1 MAGEQA
7 GAALPSLTP
16 AKSELVEF
24 DSRLFGFLSLEG
36 PEGLQNRTLLTKR
49 ITQCE
54 SQIRKRGKTP
64 DPQTYCKLGHLQLL
78 IGDYSK
84 ALSAY
89 QKFFSLQDDY
99 WKDATFL
106 YGLGMVYFH
115 FDAHQWAIRA
125 FQQVLYIDPG
135 FQRANEVHL
144 RLGHM
149 FKVNSD
155 YESSLK
161 HYQLALI
168 DSGLCSLTK
177 AEIKFH
183 IAHLHEIQG
192 KLQTSVEAYEE
203 LLSCNPLPD
212 TVKANTLRQLGW
224 LNHSCEQLGDNSTRE
239 TKAIQFLIKS
249 LEVDPN
255 SGQSWY
261 FLGRCYSSGGKV
273 HDAFTS
279 YRHSIDKSEANADT
293 WCSIGV
299 LYQQQNQPMDALQA
313 YICAVQLDK
322 SHVAAWTDLGILYE
336 ACSQP
341 TDALTCYMNASKC
354 SKNNN
359 ATALAPRIKLLQAQV
374 NALPNLHMQTK
385 NKALPSIEEAWSL
398 PIPAELT
405 SRQSNMNTI
414 QQARM
419 IPPSVAVTK
428 AMPPPPYPN
437 QLTNQLT
444 VPNTAATAAAAVAP
458 NCLQTPVSMGG
469 QSTTS
474 STPQPGNAPK
484 RRKNSASQK
493 KKSSTSVAELLS
505 IQQQQQQLLQQQ
517 QQQQVLN
524 QQTSSAPNQ
533 PPQQQQQQPAPAP
546 TPPAPSQQQQ
556 APSPPLFY
564 LTPQQVALL
573 QQLQQNQANL
583 NPEQT
588 VVMQHLQHS
597 LWLMQQHHQQMLKM
611 HQQMQQQQQQQ
622 QGGHQQLP
630 TNGANGGQP
639 QLGSLPS
646 LNQLGD
652 PSPSNTQ
659 SRAATVGT
667 PTDALPTSNGNMNFD
682 LLSRTSAGRN
692 MVAPGGSVVTTAN
705 GGGQVVC
712 TGGAFVPSGNA
723 VTSVAGFGNLG
734 IVVSSAVSHAQG
746 VNFAR
751 HPSPASTPKLQEL
764 FNNQAVPGVSL
775 QSRSGTASPLHVPK
789 RIVTPPGSAGSPGH
803 SQTPLQKTMDF
814 PAPNVVAPQNVDMNQ
829 KLAEFKSRTGGV
841 EAPSLMSPQ
850 EIADSML
857 AQLSHTDTA
866 TSKSS
871 GTSFIGGASSPSVNN
886 ALSGE
891 NPAGLRQHSSAG
903 NAFFSTMPHG
913 MGTGTVHDSISS
925 IKQDGGSS
933 GIFKTPPPV
942 TSSINSYESILSQT
956 FHSGN
961 VDSKP
966 KTPEHRTAGLGS
978 SGMHPPSSVHHHSS
992 LDGLN
997 NVISGLSSPVSN
1009 SMSSSPIHGGSQ
1021 STTSS
1026 GSVASRLSQLEN
1038 APKEFGLNSISGI
1051 GSPSGIPSLRRSSG
1065 LDTCVQNHVNGM
1077 GTGQYDQHL
1086 SINTSNAGGPGG
1098 HSTSPCLSPSGLS
1111 IYSSSAKVLEACR
1124 KLGKNGLR
1132 NNSILLEKMPPPA
1145 PPEPPYPPLPKD
1157 QLNPATPS
1165 VYVETKDDAYSPA
1178 LAEYCKSHNQ
1188 PITVIRGL
1196 AAALKLDLGLFSTK
1210 TLVET
1215 HGDHP
1220 VEVRTQRQQP
1230 PDENWDQAGLKK
1242 VWKCESSRS
1251 FSTITRYAQYQASS
1265 FQESLRE
1272 EAEKNSRLNSDDP
1285 FSAKRKKK
1293 TNGAPT
1299 TTTLREGGGREFKM
1313 LKFGTNVD
1321 LSDERKWKKQLH
1333 ELTKLPSFTRIVSP
1347 GNILSHVGHSIL
1359 GMNTVQ
1365 LYMKVPGSRT
1375 PGHQENNNMC
1385 SVNVNIGPGDC
1396 EWFAVPNAYWG
1407 AICSLTERYNIN
1419 FLKGSWWPVLEDLYE
1434 ENVPVYRFIQR
1445 PGDLVWVNAGAVHW
1459 VQAVGWCNNIAWNVG
1474 PLINNQYKLSV
1485 ERYEWNKLQGYKSIV
1500 PMVHLSWNMARHIKI
1515 TEPRLFEM
1523 IKYCLLRTLKQTQMT
1538 LDFLHE
1544 IGVEVH
1550 WHGRAKNETAHYCVN
1565 CEVEVFNILFTTEK
1579 DRKYEVHCQDCTRK
1593 ASHNLEGFVVLQQYK
1608 LEDLMEAYD
1617 NFTIHVPSEKDENKS
1632 ST

>member
-1 MAGEQA
+1 MASEQT
-7 GAALPSLTP
+7 GATLPTLTP

-36 PEGLQNRTLLTKR
+36 PEGVQNRALLIKR
-49 ITQCE
+49 VSQCE
-54 SQIRKRGKTP
+54 VQIKKRGKNT
-64 DPQTYCKLGHLQLL
+64 DPQTFCRLGHLQLL
-78 IGDYSK
+78 LGDYSK

-89 QKFFSLQDDY
+89 QKFFSLQEDY

-115 FDAHQWAIRA
+115 FDAYQWAIRA

-155 YESSLK
+155 YESGLK

-168 DSGLCSLTK
+168 DSSLCSLTK

-192 KLQTSVEAYEE
+192 KYQTSVQAYEE
-203 LLSCNPLPD
+203 LLSFIPLPD
-212 TVKANTLRQLGW
+212 TVKANSLRQLGW
-224 LNHSCEQLGDNSTRE
+224 LHHSCEQLGDSASRE

-261 FLGRCYSSGGKV
+261 FLGRCYSSSGKV

-322 SHVAAWTDLGILYE
+322 THVAAWTDLGILYE

-341 TDALTCYMNASKC
+341 RDALTCYMNASKC
-354 SKNNN
+354 SKNSG
-359 ATALAPRIKLLQAQV
+359 TTSLGPRIKLLQAQV
-374 NALPNLHMQTK
+374 NALPQLHMQTK
-385 NKALPSIEEAWSL
+385 SKTLPSIEEAWSL

-405 SRQSNMNTI
+405 SRQSNMTTI

-419 IPPSVAVTK
+419 IPPTVAVTK

-444 VPNTAATAAAAVAP
+444 TVPNAAL
-458 NCLQTPVSMGG
+458 NCLPTQPPPVSVGG
-469 QSTTS
+469 AQTNASSSSTT
-474 STPQPGNAPK
+474 TQPGNAPK
-484 RRKNSASQK
+484 RRKNSAAQK

-505 IQQQQQQLLQQQ
+505 IQQQQQQQQLLQQQ
-517 QQQQVLN
+517 QQQQQAL
-524 QQTSSAPNQ
+524 
-533 PPQQQQQQPAPAP
+533 QQQ
-546 TPPAPSQQQQ
+546 QQQQ
-556 APSPPLFY
+556 APSVTPGQPKQPVQSREQQQPQSPSPPSFY

-583 NPEQT
+583 SPEQT
-588 VVMQHLQHS
+588 VVMQHLQHN
-597 LWLMQQHHQQMLKM
+597 LWLMQQHHQQMLKK
-611 HQQMQQQQQQQ
+611 HQQMQQQQEQQQ
-622 QGGHQQLP
+622 QQAAGGHLQLP
-630 TNGANGGQP
+630 TSSASSSQQQSALPNLGGLRNTSQQGDSGLGNTLTWAGQAQP
-639 QLGSLPS
+639 
-646 LNQLGD
+646 
-652 PSPSNTQ
+652 
-659 SRAATVGT
+659 V
-667 PTDALPTSNGNMNFD
+667 DALPASTGTTNLD
-682 LLSRTSAGRN
+682 LLSRTSGRN
-692 MVAPGGSVVTTAN
+692 AVSAVGSGVVVTAN
-705 GGGQVVC
+705 GGGQAVC
-712 TGGAFVPSGNA
+712 TGGAFVPAGNTA
-723 VTSVAGFGNLG
+723 TSVGFANIGLA
-734 IVVSSAVSHAQG
+734 VSSAQTPGLS
-746 VNFAR
+746 FPR
-751 HPSPASTPKLQEL
+751 HPSPADAPKTQEL
-764 FNNQAVPGVSL
+764 FNNQAVAGSL
-775 QSRSGTASPLHVPK
+775 QSRSGTASPLHGPK
-789 RIVTPPGSAGSPGH
+789 RMVTPPGPASSPGH
-803 SQTPLQKTMDF
+803 AQTPLQKSLDF

-829 KLAEFKSRTGGV
+829 KLAEFKSRTGGGA
-841 EAPSLMSPQ
+841 EPQSLMSPQ

-857 AQLSHTDTA
+857 AQLSHTDGA
-866 TSKSS
+866 ASSKSS
-871 GTSFIGGASSPSVNN
+871 ANFMGGTSPSV
-886 ALSGE
+886 AGE
-891 NPAGLRQHSSAG
+891 NPTSVRHSNAGS
-903 NAFFSTMPHG
+903 AFFSTMPSG
-913 MGTGTVHDSISS
+913 MGPGTSHDSNNSRHE
-925 IKQDGGSS
+925 GGV
-933 GIFKTPPPV
+933 FKTPPPV
-942 TSSINSYESILSQT
+942 TSSINSSESIYSQA
-956 FHSGN
+956 FHPG
-961 VDSKP
+961 VDCKP
-966 KTPEHRTAGLGS
+966 KIPEHRTAGLGS
-978 SGMHPPSSVHHHSS
+978 PLHPASSSHGAHAIPME
-992 LDGLN
+992 GLN
-997 NVISGLSSPVSN
+997 SVTSGLSNAMTNSASPAQSVGTPPSVSSHLSQIDHGSGEHGMN
-1009 SMSSSPIHGGSQ
+1009 TVSGMGSPMGGS
-1021 STTSS
+1021 
-1026 GSVASRLSQLEN
+1026 VVR
-1038 APKEFGLNSISGI
+1038 KDSIAES
-1051 GSPSGIPSLRRSSG
+1051 
-1065 LDTCVQNHVNGM
+1065 CVQNHVNGV
-1077 GTGQYDQHL
+1077 GTSQYDRTL
-1086 SINTSNAGGPGG
+1086 SINTSISLGRGSHA
-1098 HSTSPCLSPSGLS
+1098 TSPCLSPSGLS

-1132 NNSILLEKMPPPA
+1132 NNNILLEKMPPPA
-1145 PPEPPYPPLPKD
+1145 PPPAPYPPLPKD
-1157 QLNPATPS
+1157 QLNPPTPS
-1165 VYVETKDDAYSPA
+1165 VYVETKMDAYSPA
-1178 LAEYCKSHNQ
+1178 LAEYCMSPTQ

-1251 FSTITRYAQYQASS
+1251 FTTIAKYAQYQASS
-1265 FQESLRE
+1265 FTESLRE
-1272 EAEKNSRLNSDDP
+1272 ENEKKSMADDP
-1285 FSAKRKKK
+1285 FSTKRKKK
-1293 TNGAPT
+1293 SNGGVAPAG
-1299 TTTLREGGGREFKM
+1299 REGGREFKM

-1321 LSDERKWKKQLH
+1321 LSDEKKWKKQLH
-1333 ELTKLPSFTRIVSP
+1333 ELNKLPAFTRIVSP
-1347 GNILSHVGHSIL
+1347 GNMLSHVGHSIL

-1396 EWFAVPNAYWG
+1396 EWFAVCNSYWG
-1407 AICSLTERYNIN
+1407 TIMSLTERYNIN

-1474 PLINNQYKLSV
+1474 PLISSQYKLSV

-1500 PMVHLSWNMARHIKI
+1500 PMVHLSWNMARNIKI
-1515 TEPRLFEM
+1515 TEPKLFEM
-1523 IKYCLLRTLKQTQMT
+1523 MKYCLLRTLKQTQMT
-1538 LDFLHE
+1538 LDLLKE
-1544 IGVEVH
+1544 MGVEVH

-1579 DRKYEVHCQDCTRK
+1579 DRKYEVHCQDCARK
-1593 ASHNLEGFVVLQQYK
+1593 ASHNLEGFVVLEQYK
-1608 LEDLMEAYD
+1608 LQDLMDAYD
-1617 NFTIHVPSEKDENKS
+1617 AFVLHVPEKDES
-1632 ST
+1632 RGST